1 MQHSPYSC
9 LFNYECHLKRLKLL
23 RLQFR
28 TVLSE
33 LKFLRAQMYTTNP
46 QHFIYSQTIR
56 IVLQQI
62 TCELSYKRVR
72 ATKAQIATKIVQ
84 SKYELRMK

>member
-1 MQHSPYSC
+1 
-9 LFNYECHLKRLKLL
+9 
-23 RLQFR
+23 
-28 TVLSE
+28 
-33 LKFLRAQMYTTNP
+33 MYTTNP

-84 SKYELRMK
+84 SKYELRMKWAPKNSKSDINKTIALEHIN